1 MSDTS
6 TPSSKSRDLTKGS
19 IAKTMLLFALPT
31 TPWRRLP
38 LRRIIKVH
46 EKVHGSH

>member
-19 IAKTMLLFALPT
+19 IAKTMPRRPT
-31 TPWRRLP
+31 NDTMETVTAAPY
-38 LRRIIKVH
+38 H
-46 EKVHGSH
+46 QSA